1 MANVFNEFISRLDVA
16 DQRNGEFE
24 DRSIELF
31 KLEYKKKKNRK
42 NQNIQIF
49 ILSGKITKR
58 VKCE

>member
-1 MANVFNEFISRLDVA
+1 MANVFNELINRLDVA